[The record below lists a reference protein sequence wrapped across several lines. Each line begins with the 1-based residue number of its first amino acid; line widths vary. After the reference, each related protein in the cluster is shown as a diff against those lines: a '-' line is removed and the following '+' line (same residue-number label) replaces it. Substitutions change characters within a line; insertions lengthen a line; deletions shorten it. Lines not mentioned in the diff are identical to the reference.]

1 MTDAMG
7 DRPELNWAQLDEL
20 TTEVRSTSGPG
31 TSAWQADTSHTR
43 RFNDTFIEEF
53 RRNGGTVPG
62 ELGEVDLLL
71 LTAKGAKSGEPRTVP
86 LGFHRIDGRLIVIA
100 SMGGADRNPPW
111 YHNVVANPEVTV
123 EVGTEV
129 FRATTIVT
137 SGEDREK
144 LFADVV
150 SRMAVFGEY
159 QERTERL
166 IPVIE
171 LKRTPGSE

>member
-1 MTDAMG
+1 MG
-7 DRPELNWAQLDEL
+7 DTPELNWAQLDNL
-20 TTEVRSTSGPG
+20 TSEVRATSGPG

-43 RFNDTFIEEF
+43 RFNETLIEEF
-53 RRNGGTVPG
+53 RRNNGVVPG
-62 ELGEVDLLL
+62 ELGDVDLLL

-86 LGFHRIDGRLIVIA
+86 LGFHRIDDRLIIVA

-129 FRATTIVT
+129 FPAQAIVT
-137 SGEDREK
+137 TGEDREQ
-144 LFADVV
+144 LYAEVV

-159 QERTERL
+159 EKRTERL

-171 LKRTPGSE
+171 LRRKPDSTA